1 MKAPLRRRLV
11 GRIRDLWSCIDSA
24 SDAWLAVRMAL
35 WRLAVPLLKWL
46 IPLPRL
52 ARLMWATRSRPERD
66 AARERR
72 IVALSEVLC
81 GPHGGRILD
90 NCLERSL
97 VSYRV
102 LSQAGAEPEL
112 TFGVARDKNDPVRGH
127 AWLTLDGQPV
137 HDSLASLERFEELG
151 TFGAAGGLKQTGVP
165 SGVRATSATPR
176 DPSP

>member
-1 MKAPLRRRLV
+1 MKEPLRRRLA
-11 GRIRDLWSCIDSA
+11 GRIRDLRRCIRSP
-24 SDAWLAVRMAL
+24 SDAWLAGRMAL

-46 IPLPRL
+46 LPLPRL
-52 ARLMWATRSRPERD
+52 ARLMWATRGRQERD
-66 AARERR
+66 PAREQR
-72 IVALSEVLC
+72 IVALSETLC

-97 VSYRV
+97 VSYRF

-137 HDSLASLERFEELG
+137 HDSLASLEKFEELG
-151 TFGAAGGLKQTGVP
+151 TFGAAGALKQTGVP
-165 SGVRATSATPR
+165 SGVHATTPTPP
-176 DPSP
+176 DPSR